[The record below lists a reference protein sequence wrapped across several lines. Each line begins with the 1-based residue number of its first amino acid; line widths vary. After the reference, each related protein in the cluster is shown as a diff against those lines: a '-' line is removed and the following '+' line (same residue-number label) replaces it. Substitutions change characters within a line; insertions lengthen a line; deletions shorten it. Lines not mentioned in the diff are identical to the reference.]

1 MSQNYR
7 CRFKFD
13 SREIVFEPS
22 DPKPPPPL
30 PLFSF
35 SHTALDILNIR
46 ISNLRRE
53 HFTLNDLSQS
63 SLRSLQLGNN
73 NSTEFGLLLKGT
85 IANDVICTYY
95 KIY

>member
-13 SREIVFEPS
+13 SREMIFDPS
-22 DPKPPPPL
+22 DPKPPPPS

-35 SHTALDILNIR
+35 SHTWPNVLNIL
-46 ISNLRRE
+46 ISNLRRD

-63 SLRSLQLGNN
+63 SVLSTQLKNN
-73 NSTEFGLLLKGT
+73 CATEFGLLLKGT
-85 IANDVICTYY
+85 IANDVICTHY
-95 KIY
+95 KIF